1 MLSACSTITRTRA
14 SNRAARRE
22 PALPAPKK
30 RTQMNA
36 KSFYPVLWT
45 LAFLLSAYGTYRLV
59 RSLLEV
65 ESVNPTR
72 DRIRALIGE
81 ADQLLKTLDEQRRG

>member
-1 MLSACSTITRTRA
+1 M
-14 SNRAARRE
+14 NGRR
-22 PALPAPKK
+22 L
-30 RTQMNA
+30 
-36 KSFYPVLWT
+36 YPVIWT
-45 LAFLLSAYGTYRLV
+45 IAFLLSAYGTYRLV

-65 ESVNPTR
+65 EPSNPTR

>member
-1 MLSACSTITRTRA
+1 M
-14 SNRAARRE
+14 NGRR
-22 PALPAPKK
+22 
-30 RTQMNA
+30 
-36 KSFYPVLWT
+36 FYPVLWT
-45 LAFLLSAYGTYRLV
+45 IAFLLSAYGTYHLV

-65 ESVNPTR
+65 ERIDPTR

>member
-1 MLSACSTITRTRA
+1 MMSS
-14 SNRAARRE
+14 
-22 PALPAPKK
+22 
-30 RTQMNA
+30 MNVRQL
-36 KSFYPVLWT
+36 YPVLWT
-45 LAFLLSAYGTYRLV
+45 AAFLVSAYGAYVLV

-65 ESVNPTR
+65 EAANPTR

>member
-1 MLSACSTITRTRA
+1 
-14 SNRAARRE
+14 
-22 PALPAPKK
+22 
-30 RTQMNA
+30 MNVRQL
-36 KSFYPVLWT
+36 YPVLWT
-45 LAFLLSAYGTYRLV
+45 AAFLLSAYGTYLLV

-65 ESVNPTR
+65 EAANPTR

>member
-1 MLSACSTITRTRA
+1 M
-14 SNRAARRE
+14 NGRR
-22 PALPAPKK
+22 L
-30 RTQMNA
+30 
-36 KSFYPVLWT
+36 YPLLWT
-45 LAFLLSAYGTYRLV
+45 AAFLVSAYGTYRLV

-65 ESVNPTR
+65 ERVDPTR